1 MPGQSSLENVLFV
14 IKFGK
19 DLFHICFV
27 WVMCVKVGEGEW
39 TVDV

>member
-1 MPGQSSLENVLFV
+1 MSGQPSLENVLFV
-14 IKFGK
+14 IRFGK

-27 WVMCVKVGEGEW
+27 CVMCVKVSEGEW